1 MMHILSHPMFR
12 LLAVNFAAGVALAV
26 LLVGGLLAT
35 DAHGLRSLIM
45 QDGSPMAAIALLLG
59 GFIVTCAS
67 VMMGTAIMG
76 IGKERE

>member
-59 GFIVTCAS
+59 GFIVTFAS

-76 IGKERE
+76 IGRRQD